1 MPELGRKNTTST
13 SASTSNSENGTRRSI
28 VARIRWTLVVLIA
41 LMLVS
46 VAAGVASL
54 LRQGTTSSTML
65 DLVNTTTVQTARME
79 AALSEYQQT
88 ATLAALSP
96 NPAEKRASEQAIPG
110 ARKKLDDIGQGLGS
124 TPMAQEQAW
133 TTFTAAYTEYF
144 RISDEEITPALAA
157 GRMPTPDMLQR
168 FNAQRDQMLASARE
182 VDGIAVAELEVLR
195 DDNQATTMLTLVL
208 IGALGLVA
216 ILVGGWM
223 GARLSRGF
231 TRSLEGLR
239 PAVLALGRGDFTV
252 AADVREQDELGEMA
266 AAVNKARGEL
276 SSMMT
281 DVGRRAAGLE
291 RAIDEIADQ
300 VDQVGRTSAQTS
312 SDSSS
317 AANTAETVSQNVQT
331 VAAGTEEMTASI
343 REISSNAS
351 EAAAVAAQATRVASM
366 ANGTV
371 TKLGESSLEIGEVI
385 KTITSIAEQT
395 NLLALNAT
403 IEAARAGEAGKGF
416 AVVANEVKDLAQE
429 TSTATEDI
437 ARRVEAIQADS
448 GSAVTAI
455 GEISSIIAQING
467 YQTTIAAAVEEQ
479 TATTNEM
486 GRNVAGAADSS
497 RGIADSITRIAG
509 AATTSSEIVQ
519 QIVGRLNG
527 VRSDSKGL
535 TSQVARFRV

>member
-110 ARKKLDDIGQGLGS
+110 ARKKLDDIVQGLGS
-124 TPMAQEQAW
+124 TPIAQEQAW
-133 TTFTAAYTEYF
+133 KTFTAAYTEYF
-144 RISDEEITPALAA
+144 RISDEEITPGLAA

-168 FNAQRDQMLASARE
+168 FNGQRDQMLASARE
-182 VDGIAVAELEVLR
+182 VDGVAASELEALR
-195 DDNQATTMLTLVL
+195 ADNQATTMLTLVL